1 MAKQTNDIEALDW
14 VVRVGDPA
22 FDDWGA
28 FQAWLEADPDR
39 AARYHALS
47 ADVDDMVGLVPPDA
61 NPAPIGFAASNGR
74 RRRGRWLSGAL
85 AASLAL
91 TIGYAALR
99 QDADPYVVETA
110 TGSIRTI
117 ALADGSSV
125 TLGGATRLTL
135 DRADPRVATL
145 DRGQA
150 MFEIRHDARD
160 PFEVSV
166 GDRKLIDVGT
176 AFDVKRTGDVTRVVV
191 SEGAVDVGA
200 GSRLIRLVAGQ
211 GLVARDGV
219 AAPASSKIDVSSVG
233 AWRSGTLAY
242 AGAPIGEVAGDLS
255 RSLGLRVTANR
266 SVATRPFYGAIVVA
280 DIRRDP
286 SRMAVLLD
294 LDAKRHGDAWML
306 TAKP

>member
-1 MAKQTNDIEALDW
+1 MEKQTNDIEAIDW

-28 FQAWLEADPDR
+28 FQAWLEADPDH

-47 ADVDDMVGLVPPDA
+47 ADVDDMVGLVAPEPH
-61 NPAPIGFAASNGR
+61 PAPIGVRAPNDR
-74 RRRGRWLSGAL
+74 RRRGLWIGGAL
-85 AASLAL
+85 AASLAV
-91 TIGYAALR
+91 TIGYATLKDNAE
-99 QDADPYVVETA
+99 PYVVETPA
-110 TGSIRTI
+110 GSIRTI

-135 DRADPRVATL
+135 DRGDPRVATL

-166 GDRKLIDVGT
+166 GARKLIDVGT
-176 AFDVKRTGDVTRVVV
+176 AFDVKRTGETTRVAV
-191 SEGAVDVGA
+191 SEGAVDVGSGA
-200 GSRLIRLVAGQ
+200 KPIRLIAGQ
-211 GLVARDGV
+211 GLVARDGA
-219 AAPASSKIDVSSVG
+219 AAPASALVDVSSVG

-242 AGAPIGEVAGDLS
+242 AGAPIEEVASDLS
-255 RSLGLRVTANR
+255 RSLGSRVTADR

-280 DIRRDP
+280 DIKRDP
-286 SRMAVLLD
+286 ARIALLLD
-294 LDAKRHGDAWML
+294 LDARRDGDAWVL

>member
-1 MAKQTNDIEALDW
+1 MAKQTNDSEAIDW

-28 FQAWLEADPDR
+28 FQAWLEADPDH

-47 ADVDDMVGLVPPDA
+47 ADVDDMVGRVAPEPH
-61 NPAPIGFAASNGR
+61 PAPAGVKAPND
-74 RRRGRWLSGAL
+74 RGRWGRWIGGAL

-91 TIGYAALR
+91 TIGYATLKD
-99 QDADPYVVETA
+99 DAQPYVVETPA
-110 TGSIRTI
+110 GSMRTI

-135 DRADPRVATL
+135 DRGDPRVATL

-166 GDRKLIDVGT
+166 GDRTLIDVGT
-176 AFDVKRTGDVTRVVV
+176 AFDVKRTGETTRVAV
-191 SEGAVDVGA
+191 SEGAVDVGTRA
-200 GSRLIRLVAGQ
+200 KPIRLTAGQ
-211 GLVARDGV
+211 GLVARDG
-219 AAPASSKIDVSSVG
+219 AAALGSTKIDVSSVG
-233 AWRSGTLAY
+233 AWRSGTLVY
-242 AGAPIGEVAGDLS
+242 AGAPIEEVAGDLS
-255 RSLGLRVTANR
+255 RSLGSRVTADR
-266 SVATRPFYGAIVVA
+266 SVATRRFYGAIVVA
-280 DIRRDP
+280 DIKRAP
-286 SRMAVLLD
+286 ARMAVLLD
-294 LDAKRHGDAWML
+294 LDARRDGDAWVL